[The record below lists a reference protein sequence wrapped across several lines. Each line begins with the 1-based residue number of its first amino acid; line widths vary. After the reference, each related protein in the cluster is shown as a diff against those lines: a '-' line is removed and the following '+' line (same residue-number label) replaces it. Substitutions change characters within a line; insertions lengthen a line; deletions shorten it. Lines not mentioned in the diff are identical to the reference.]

1 MSLRENMKN
10 TWNNEEIKQ
19 LFNTV
24 ENFKKQNKSLLDA
37 FSQHAHE
44 FNRKPLSVRN
54 FYYLKVD
61 EILHDK
67 KLVDQFNI
75 NVELHQKNNFAKFD
89 ERQTQKLLNYIKSR
103 TKNGKSVRSACLEI
117 VGNDAKQLVRLQNKY
132 RLEINKEKNQKTEKN
147 QQKSTN
153 FANFSE
159 KNSKNQQKIP
169 NNLINFPVE
178 QKLIP
183 QKLTDAE
190 IQSLFLGLVKL
201 VKKSTLLDVEDEIKK
216 EQEKLSVII
225 RKSTIEICEKNQKIE
240 HLLGENK
247 KLSSE
252 VLKLKNKL
260 EEMRTSLI

>member
-1 MSLRENMKN
+1 MSLRGNMKN

-24 ENFKKQNKSLLDA
+24 EKFKKQNRSLLDA

-103 TKNGKSVRSACLEI
+103 TKKGKSVRSACLEI

-132 RLEINKEKNQKTEKN
+132 RLEINKEKNQK
-147 QQKSTN
+147 KSTN

-159 KNSKNQQKIP
+159 KNSKIQQKIP